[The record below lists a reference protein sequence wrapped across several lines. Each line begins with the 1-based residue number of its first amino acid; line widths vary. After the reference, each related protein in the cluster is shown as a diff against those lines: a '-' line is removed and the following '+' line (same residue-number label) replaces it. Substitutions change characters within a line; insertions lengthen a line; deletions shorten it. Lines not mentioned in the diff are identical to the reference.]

1 MKIEVKKLNLG
12 IEILR
17 MIFAFIILFFHCMNQ
32 VIYNNLFIKY
42 FKEVVGLGLI
52 TFFIISFY
60 FSYNSFSLKKCNKI
74 KERFKRLL
82 IPYIIWPIIIYLQKI
97 LVKYINGKE
106 NGVLFKFLI
115 YQILIGNGIYSVLWF
130 NFNLIFI
137 LLLFTIIIFIT
148 KKYMIFLFLFG
159 LIIFLITFSNI
170 YNQFWDEYNDMVIF
184 PLRPITSTY
193 IYGLIGFFL
202 SSIKIFE
209 KKNISQRYL
218 LLYFLITS
226 IIFIINNNIFFKAIL
241 KNLLSVLLI
250 SIFASISHEKL
261 KKSIYTFIKTITS
274 YTGGIYYIHIYINSL
289 LKNYVLL
296 KFISGNIFM
305 SIIHYFLCYFICLI
319 GSKLFK
325 NNILKFLFI

>member
-1 MKIEVKKLNLG
+1 MKIEEKKLYLG

-17 MIFAFIILFFHCMNQ
+17 MIFAFIILFFHCMNEI
-32 VIYNNLFIKY
+32 IYSNLFIKY
-42 FKEVVGLGLI
+42 LKEVVGLGLTI
-52 TFFIISFY
+52 FFIISFY
-60 FSYNSFSLKKCNKI
+60 FSYNSFSLKKINKI

-82 IPYIIWPIIIYLQKI
+82 VPYIIWPIIIYLQKI
-97 LVKYINGKE
+97 LVKYISGKDS
-106 NGVLFKFLI
+106 GVLFKYFI
-115 YQILIGNGIYSVLWF
+115 YQILIGNGIYPVFWF

-137 LLLFTIIIFIT
+137 SLLFAIIIFTT

-159 LIIFLITFSNI
+159 LMIILISFSYK
-170 YNQFWDEYNDMVIF
+170 YNQFWDGYNDLVVF

-193 IYGLIGFFL
+193 LHGLIGFFL

-209 KKNISQRYL
+209 KNNISPKYL
-218 LLYFLITS
+218 LLFILFTS
-226 IIFIINNNIFFKAIL
+226 IILIINNNMFFKAML
-241 KNLLSVLLI
+241 KNLFSVFLI
-250 SIFASISHEKL
+250 LIFTSTSYEKL
-261 KKSIYTFIKTITS
+261 KKSIYTFIKLITS

-289 LKNYVLL
+289 LKNYVSL
-296 KFISGNIFM
+296 KLISGNIFM

>member
-1 MKIEVKKLNLG
+1 MKIEEKKLYLG

-17 MIFAFIILFFHCMNQ
+17 MIFAFIILFFHCMNEI
-32 VIYNNLFIKY
+32 IYSNLFIKY
-42 FKEVVGLGLI
+42 LKEVVGLGLTI
-52 TFFIISFY
+52 FFIISFY
-60 FSYNSFSLKKCNKI
+60 FSYNSFSSKKINKI

-82 IPYIIWPIIIYLQKI
+82 VPYIIWPIIIYFQKI
-97 LVKYINGKE
+97 LVKYISGKD
-106 NGVLFKFLI
+106 NGVLFKFFI

-137 LLLFTIIIFIT
+137 SLLFAIIIFTT

-159 LIIFLITFSNI
+159 IMIIIISFSYK
-170 YNQFWDEYNDMVIF
+170 YNQFWDEYNDLVVF

-193 IYGLIGFFL
+193 LHGLIGFFL

-209 KKNISQRYL
+209 KNNISPKYL
-218 LLYFLITS
+218 LLFILFTS
-226 IIFIINNNIFFKAIL
+226 IILIINNNMFFKAML
-241 KNLLSVLLI
+241 KNLFSVFLI
-250 SIFASISHEKL
+250 LIFTSTSYEKL
-261 KKSIYTFIKTITS
+261 KKSIYTFIKLITS

-289 LKNYVLL
+289 LKNYVSL
-296 KFISGNIFM
+296 KLISGNIFM